1 MKFLVDDERTSQFLY
16 KWAPNCSIYSY
27 FIWNS
32 GTRIQRSI
40 LGLLRSLLCQIFEA
54 NEDILDHILRKWPKV
69 SKIKNPEDWSRDALE
84 EIFFES
90 LSLHQKGVCIFLDGL
105 DEIDPRDGPFDL
117 LFLVKRI
124 SSLPESKGLKVC
136 VSSRPEASF
145 NLGLEPYPKLR
156 LQDLTKHDVEV
167 YAKDFLKTKC
177 SFNLPGIDESQF
189 INEIVGKANGVFLWV
204 SLALKSLQ
212 RGITNGDDPTTLME
226 RLRTLP
232 SELGK
237 LYEEMLKRLGE
248 DQDLYS
254 KDAAMLFNIFILF
267 SENSDRAWSSNRLNL
282 FQYAVAFDT
291 NLRDMLLKEKSPPS
305 PTSLKKSLLE
315 VDRKLTTRCA
325 GILEVV
331 SRFEGQQDIEY
342 ILSRDTIRPWNP
354 IGIGFLHRSAKD
366 FLLSM
371 KEKLL
376 DQDLTSAAE
385 RKFQALQ
392 AIVLDDCY
400 PPKEHLPD
408 ENAAMDIMIN
418 AEPTLSNDQELEI
431 LKLIQKVYEQNGW
444 REFYEVAARY
454 GLHEPL
460 LHLLEST
467 SGDTT
472 PLRDYLLLCS
482 ISNCTDRTNTTV
494 SQLLGKG
501 DFSNKCVGLVMH
513 VMVPMQKSSSL
524 FLPMPLLGYFF
535 DVVHPRVYRHD
546 KIIEELVNLF
556 LTVGADLEQKF
567 LCPMFGLS
575 NGAGEQ
581 ITHATR
587 PWYSAYS
594 LGSHGCD
601 LLVEINCIQLI
612 LYQFV
617 TSPPYAHA
625 EKLAMI
631 SRLGFDTARAH
642 HKVLLYFYEDTVYG
656 AEDEDS
662 DTLNRILDWPPPSW
676 IHIEDG
682 KNTEEQKQMRFEK
695 VREVLKGKEVDDVK
709 KWLADRGHVLPGDSD
724 MAAISDQATIHEM
737 AGIYHRLSKQFGK
750 GR

>member
-1 MKFLVDDERTSQFLY
+1 MKFLVGNKRTSQFLY

-167 YAKDFLKTKC
+167 YTKDFLKTKC
-177 SFNLPGIDESQF
+177 SFNLSGIDESQF

-267 SENSDRAWSSNRLNL
+267 SGNGDRGWRSNRLNL
-282 FQYAVAFDT
+282 FQYAVAFDP
-291 NLRDMLLKEKSPPS
+291 NLRDMLLKEKILPS
-305 PTSLKKSLLE
+305 PISLKKSLLE
-315 VDRKLTTRCA
+315 VDRKLTSRCA
-325 GILEVV
+325 GILEVF
-331 SRFEGQQDIEY
+331 SQLEGQQDIEY
-342 ILSRDTIRPWNP
+342 ILSRDTIRPWDP
-354 IGIGFLHRSAKD
+354 IGIRFLHRSAKD
-366 FLLSM
+366 FLLGM

-385 RKFQALQ
+385 RKFQVLQ
-392 AIVLDDCY
+392 AIVLEDSY
-400 PPKEHLPD
+400 PPKEYLPD
-408 ENAAMDIMIN
+408 KNAAMNIMIN
-418 AEPTLSNDQELEI
+418 TEPTLSNDQELEI

-482 ISNCTDRTNTTV
+482 ISNYTDRTNTTV
-494 SQLLGKG
+494 SQLLGRG
-501 DFSNKCVGLVMH
+501 DFSNKCVGLVMA
-513 VMVPMQKSSSL
+513 PMQKSSSL

-535 DVVHPRVYRHD
+535 DVVHSGVYRHD
-546 KIIEELVNLF
+546 KIIRELVNLF
-556 LTVGADLEQKF
+556 LGVGANLEQKF

-575 NGAGEQ
+575 SVAVVQN
-581 ITHATR
+581 THATR
-587 PWYSAYS
+587 PWYSADPLVS
-594 LGSHGCD
+594 DGFD
-601 LLVEINCIQLI
+601 LLVEINCIELI
-612 LYQFV
+612 LRQFV
-617 TSPPYAHA
+617 TSSPYTPA

-642 HKVLLYFYEDTVYG
+642 RKVLLYFYEDSVYG
-656 AEDEDS
+656 AEDNDS
-662 DTLNRILDWPPPSW
+662 DTLNRILDWPPPSR
-676 IHIEDG
+676 IHFEPG
-682 KNTEEQKQMRFEK
+682 KDTKEQKRVRFEK

-709 KWLADRGHVLPGDSD
+709 KWLADRGYVLPGGSD

-737 AGIYHRLSKQFGK
+737 AGIYHRLSKKFGK
-750 GR
+750 GS